1 MASRKRESGRAQCY
15 AAIGRGR
22 AVAFEILN
30 VSVILNAGKA
40 SVMFQDAEAGTQGM
54 ITVNVALAPDDT
66 MAATEAQARA
76 AARAAC
82 LELAAALQR

>member
-1 MASRKRESGRAQCY
+1 MKSVVRNAMQGSLEK
-15 AAIGRGR
+15 GR

-40 SVMFQDAEAGTQGM
+40 SVMFQDPETGTQGM
-54 ITVNVALAPDDT
+54 ITVNVPLAPDDT
-66 MAATEAQARA
+66 VAAMEARARA

-82 LELAAALQR
+82 LELAAALQQ